1 MVGVASG
8 LCFVPPALLERHAKK
23 CKRSKCIRCMWFH
36 KGARRRRQC
45 LLQDGKTTWLTAAFA
60 GSGQTRQLRL
70 GCVLCYNYLK
80 SMTDG
85 CTSDTKK
92 PNLYHRKFGRFEV
105 AVQPTLGKGTS
116 NLERHSSSKIHR
128 EAVLHWEVA
137 KQGSVPV
144 MAPPQEEFQ
153 ETLVKFRRGDSAR
166 SQGSGG
172 ASDKVVFMRWCLSE
186 ALLDR
191 YRTALRN
198 AWTIVLVRDE
208 RHGKLLIRFRATLK
222 DMSVVCG
229 VLGMVKL
236 IDGSRAKDI
245 LNATTKILS
254 IFATPRYE
262 APRMFRGGTR
272 ECDSHLKKHLQ
283 ESVEMIVSDSAA
295 SEILAQQ
302 LGMGLRGSHE
312 TVFPNAK
319 IIGRDRAH
327 ACQRLVKH
335 PWKAESSVN
344 SWMEDCL
351 VFLFQL
357 AKR

>member
-1 MVGVASG
+1 M
-8 LCFVPPALLERHAKK
+8 
-23 CKRSKCIRCMWFH
+23 
-36 KGARRRRQC
+36 
-45 LLQDGKTTWLTAAFA
+45 
-60 GSGQTRQLRL
+60 
-70 GCVLCYNYLK
+70 LCYNYLK

-137 KQGSVPV
+137 KHGSVPV
-144 MAPPQEEFQ
+144 MAPAQEEFQ

-208 RHGKLLIRFRATLK
+208 RRGKLLIRFRATLK

-254 IFATPRYE
+254 VFATPRYE
-262 APRMFRGGTR
+262 APHMFRGGTR

-351 VFLFQL
+351 AFFGFSWQNGNCKVSHWNIATDGSLAGDGAWKQFSLPKDLEQQNLQCLVCRGCCYQFLSPWTGSCSCKTSILLVEQTIG
-357 AKR
+357 